1 MINLLPPGALGKFVQ
16 EYRHRRAIIAQGLI
30 FCLLISAVGLAIIF
44 FFSLRV
50 KARVVSDE
58 LTRRETEVSAIV
70 SPEQQL
76 AIADL
81 ENRLRLILDFP
92 KPTDSLSSVIARI
105 QSKLN
110 STVVLNSLN
119 YQRESAIKATLS
131 LRGMATTRGALL
143 SFIESLKTEPLFTAI
158 DSPVS
163 NLIRDREVAFSIVIN
178 LDFTRVHPPSL

>member
-1 MINLLPPGALGKFVQ
+1 MINLLPPEGLGKFIQ

-30 FCLLISAVGLAIIF
+30 FCLLVIALGLGIIF
-44 FFSLRV
+44 YFSLRV

-70 SPEQQL
+70 SPEERL
-76 AIADL
+76 AIAAL

-92 KPTDSLSSVIARI
+92 QPTTSLSSVVAGI
-105 QSKLN
+105 QGKLN

-119 YQRESAIKATLS
+119 YQRESATKATLS
-131 LRGMATTRGALL
+131 LRGMAATRGALL

-178 LDFTRVHPPSL
+178 LDFTRVHPPPL

>member
-1 MINLLPPGALGKFVQ
+1 MINLLPPEALGKFVQ

-30 FCLLISAVGLAIIF
+30 FCLLMIAVGLAIIF
-44 FFSLRV
+44 YFSFRV
-50 KARVVSDE
+50 KARVISDE
-58 LTRRETEVSAIV
+58 LTRRESEFSAII
-70 SPEQQL
+70 SPAQRL
-76 AIADL
+76 AITAL

-92 KPTDSLSSVIARI
+92 RPTTSLSSVVAGV

-119 YQRESAIKATLS
+119 YQRESATKAILS
-131 LRGMATTRGALL
+131 LHGLAATRGALI
-143 SFIESLKTEPLFTAI
+143 SFIESLKTEPLFTTI

-178 LDFTRVHPPSL
+178 LDFTRVQPSPL